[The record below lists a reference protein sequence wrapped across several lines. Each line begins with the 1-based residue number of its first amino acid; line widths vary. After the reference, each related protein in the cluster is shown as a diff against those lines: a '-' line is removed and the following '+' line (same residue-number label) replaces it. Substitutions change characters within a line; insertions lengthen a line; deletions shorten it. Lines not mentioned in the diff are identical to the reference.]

1 MTHPRAEADMDDR
14 PIPSNSE
21 LYEALYGLNR
31 GIDTT
36 LRALRQMSTIGALA
50 PFLPG
55 HIILIEGLQAWV
67 RNGVI
72 GLLNDVE
79 REEWSAYETARRHS
93 ERMISLLAEKG
104 TSFRN

>member
-1 MTHPRAEADMDDR
+1 MDDR
-14 PIPSNSE
+14 PVPFKSE

-36 LRALRQMSTIGALA
+36 LRALRQMSSIGALA

-67 RNGVI
+67 RDGVI
-72 GLLNDVE
+72 GLLTNVE
-79 REEWSAYETARRHS
+79 REEWAAYEKARRHS
-93 ERMISLLAEKG
+93 ERTLLLLAEKG

>member
-1 MTHPRAEADMDDR
+1 MDDR
-14 PIPSNSE
+14 PLPSKSE

-36 LRALRQMSTIGALA
+36 LRALRQMSSIGALA

-72 GLLNDVE
+72 GLLTEEE
-79 REEWSAYETARRHS
+79 REEWSAYERARRHS
-93 ERMISLLAEKG
+93 ERALLFLGEKG
-104 TSFRN
+104 TPFRN